1 MNVSGLADPT
11 VKIFSQAKIIAKDGV
26 LSIGRCS
33 QIDDFAFVN
42 AGSRL
47 AIGMFVHISS
57 FCSIVGGGEC
67 ELMDFCGLSAGCR
80 IVTGSDDFSGGYLTN
95 PTVSPEFKN
104 ISFGKVVI
112 GRHVVLGS
120 NVVVMP
126 GVSIG
131 DGATVGAGS
140 IVTKDLDPWAVYA
153 GFSPRKIGERDCA
166 AVLAKE
172 AAFLSSLSR

>member
-1 MNVSGLADPT
+1 MNCFELVHSS
-11 VKIFSQAKIIAKDGV
+11 VKIFSQAKIIARDGT
-26 LSIGRCS
+26 LSIREYS

-47 AIGMFVHISS
+47 AIGKFVHISS
-57 FCSIVGGGEC
+57 FCSIIGGGEC

-104 ISFGKVVI
+104 VQLGRVVV
-112 GRHVVLGS
+112 GRHAVLGS

-140 IVTKDLDPWAVYA
+140 IVTKDLEAWTVYV
-153 GFSPRKIGERDCA
+153 GFSPRKIGERNSA
-166 AVLAKE
+166 AVLARE
-172 AAFLSSLSR
+172 ADFLASFHG

>member
-1 MNVSGLADPT
+1 MNLSRLVDASAI
-11 VKIFSQAKIIAKDGV
+11 IFPQAKIIAKSGA
-26 LSIGRCS
+26 LSIGEHS

-47 AIGMFVHISS
+47 AIGRFVHISS

-80 IVTGSDDFSGGYLTN
+80 IVTGSDDFSGGHLTN
-95 PTVSPEFKN
+95 PTVSAQFKN
-104 ISFGKVVI
+104 VTLGRVVI
-112 GRHVVLGS
+112 GRHAVLGS

-140 IVTKDLDPWAVYA
+140 IVTKDLDPWNVYA
-153 GFSPRKIGERDCA
+153 GFSPRKIGERDSA

-172 AAFLSSLSR
+172 TAFLASFAK